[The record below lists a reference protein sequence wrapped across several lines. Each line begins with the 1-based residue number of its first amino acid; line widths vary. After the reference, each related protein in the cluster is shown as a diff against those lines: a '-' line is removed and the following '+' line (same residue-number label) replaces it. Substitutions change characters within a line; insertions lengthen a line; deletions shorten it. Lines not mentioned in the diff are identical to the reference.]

1 MPDIL
6 PTWPVAG
13 TPFAFGASARCFILA
28 VSMPAAVF
36 AAISRS
42 SPLVSLA
49 MIDGDLRRLTRQRF
63 K

>member
-13 TPFAFGASARCFILA
+13 AYCASRAAVRAFILA
-28 VSMPAAVF
+28 VSVSAPVF
-36 AAISRS
+36 RAISRRA
-42 SPLVSLA
+42 PLVSLA
-49 MIDGDLRRLTRQRF
+49 MIDGDLRRLTRRRF